1 MKKRNTKFN
10 PAIIIIA
17 LALLTVFSVSAC
29 SYNDEYASQNNGLS
43 SLSAPKSNLMK
54 QNKDESIILFNEKNK
69 EVTFYKTDIIADLN
83 GDNKCT
89 AADARE
95 LLLIASSIVEYN
107 GKIEDIDIDFNKKI
121 TSADARLALR
131 YSARLDT
138 YYTDSHLKCDEG
150 FYSDSD
156 GNRYYFYANGRSAT
170 GVISVD
176 GAYYCFGTDRKMR
189 TGFYTENSVN
199 YYFGE
204 DGKGCGGEIT
214 RNGIKYIFDDTG
226 RGFNGNRSGL
236 YYKNG
241 TLCNGWVNNN
251 GTFYY
256 EKGVMLKGK
265 QTIDGFCYY
274 FRENGTMVTDEK
286 IDGIYFGKDGKAQT
300 ADASFFDDAIFIGD
314 SVSVKLAAYQQSTKC
329 FGNATMCAAS
339 SLSAANSLWQVSDG
353 SVHPYYNGRKTL
365 VEDCVKL
372 SGKKKVF
379 IMLGMNDI
387 GLYSQEKSISN
398 YKELV
403 TRIKAKSP
411 DVDIYIQSMTLMT
424 SISERADKNLN
435 NTQIKAYNEKLRS
448 MCKEMGWHYLD
459 IASATCDST
468 GSYLPTEYCSDPVYM
483 GLHFSNAGCEKW
495 VRYLYEN
502 VLLV

>member
-1 MKKRNTKFN
+1 MKKRNTLLYL
-10 PAIIIIA
+10 ITVILS

-29 SYNDEYASQNNGLS
+29 SYDAEKEPDSNGFLS
-43 SLSAPKSNLMK
+43 LFTPKSNLMK
-54 QNKDESIILFNEKNK
+54 QHKDDSIALLDSKNK
-69 EVTFYKTDIIADLN
+69 EVTLYKTDIIADLN
-83 GDNKCT
+83 NDGKCT
-89 AADARE
+89 ASDARE
-95 LLLIASSIVEYN
+95 LLLIASSIAEYN
-107 GKIEDIDIDFNKKI
+107 GKIEDIDIDMNGKI

-131 YSARLDT
+131 YSAKLDA
-138 YYTDSHLKCDEG
+138 YYTDSQLKCDEG
-150 FYSDSD
+150 FYSDKN
-156 GNRYYFYANGRSAT
+156 GNKYYFFSNGRGAT

-176 GAYYCFGTDRKMR
+176 GAYYCFGTDRKME
-189 TGFYTENSVN
+189 TGFHTVNSLN
-199 YYFGE
+199 YYFGK

-214 RNGIKYIFDDTG
+214 HNGIKYIFDDTG
-226 RGFNGNRSGL
+226 RGFSGNRDGL
-236 YYKNG
+236 FYQNG
-241 TLCNGWVNNN
+241 TLCNGWVNNK

-256 EKGVMLKGK
+256 SKGIMLKGK
-265 QTIDGFCYY
+265 QTIDGAVYY
-274 FRENGTMVTDEK
+274 FRKDGSMVTEEK

-314 SVSVKLAAYQQSTKC
+314 SVSVKLAAYQQETKC

-339 SLSAANSLWQVSDG
+339 SLSAANSLWTVSDA

-387 GLYSQEKSISN
+387 GIYSHEASLNN

-403 TRIKAKSP
+403 ARIKAKSP
-411 DVDIYIQSMTLMT
+411 DVDIYIQSMTYMT

-435 NTQIKAYNEKLRS
+435 NTQIKAYNERLKA

-468 GSYLPTEYCSDPVYM
+468 GNFLPIEYCSDPVYM
-483 GLHFSNAGCEKW
+483 GLHFTTAGCKKW
-495 VRYLYEN
+495 VEYLYNN
-502 VLLV
+502 VLAV

>member
-1 MKKRNTKFN
+1 MKKRIFN
-10 PAIIIIA
+10 PAIIITL

-29 SYNDEYASQNNGLS
+29 SYNAENTSDDGFLS
-43 SLSAPKSNLMK
+43 IFGSESKLMK
-54 QNKDESIILFNEKNK
+54 QNKDDSIVLFNEKNK
-69 EVTFYKTDIIADLN
+69 EVTLYRTDIIADLN
-83 GDNKCT
+83 DDNKCT
-89 AADARE
+89 ASDARE
-95 LLLIASSIVEYN
+95 LLRIASSMLEYD
-107 GKIEDIDIDFNKKI
+107 GDIKDIDIDMNGKI

-131 YSARLDT
+131 FSARLDS

-156 GNRYYFYANGRSAT
+156 GNRYYFYANGRGAK

-176 GAYYCFGTDRKMR
+176 GAYYCFGTDRKMK
-189 TGFYTENSVN
+189 TGFHTENTLN

-204 DGKGCGGEIT
+204 DGKGCQGEIT
-214 RNGIKYIFDDTG
+214 KNGITYVFDETG
-226 RGFNGNRSGL
+226 KGLTGNHSGL

-241 TLCNGWVNNN
+241 TVFTGWVND
-251 GTFYY
+251 TDTYYY
-256 EKGVMLKGK
+256 EKGIKTTGRK
-265 QTIDGFCYY
+265 TIDGACYY
-274 FRENGTMVTDEK
+274 FRNDGKMVKNEK

-300 ADASFFDDAIFIGD
+300 ADASFFDDAVFIGD
-314 SVSVKLAAYQQSTKC
+314 SVSVKLAAYQQETKC

-339 SLSAANSLWQVSDG
+339 SLSAANSLWQVSDA

-387 GLYSQEKSISN
+387 GLYGQETSIRN

-403 TRIKAKSP
+403 ARIKAKSP

-435 NTQIKAYNEKLRS
+435 NTQIKAYNEKLKA
-448 MCKEMGWHYLD
+448 MCNETGWHYLD

-468 GSYLPTEYCSDPVYM
+468 GSYLPIEYCSDPVYM
-483 GLHFSNAGCEKW
+483 GLHFSTAGCEKW
-495 VRYLYEN
+495 VEYLYEN